1 MHDKTQIIN
10 NCTPF
15 VQYWINDHLVIFE
28 FLFKCELNLI
38 WDNSLLVH
46 LWCVFFKLHCR
57 AEYKIYNLIS
67 HMNKKWDQKRS
78 ETFPAW
84 KWKKLVG
91 WIFWTEKFLWD
102 CATVHVC
109 CATSSS
115 GYIGSFL
122 FILLFGKHPYLKIND
137 FFIHWKQLL
146 TPPLFF
152 STMVGSFMG

>member
-1 MHDKTQIIN
+1 MHKYQCMTKHRLQTTAPPL
-10 NCTPF
+10 C
-15 VQYWINDHLVIFE
+15 NDHLVIYE
-28 FLFKCELNLI
+28 FMFKCEFNLI
-38 WDNSLLVH
+38 RDNSLIMH

-67 HMNKKWDQKRS
+67 HMNKKWDQKES

-84 KWKKLVG
+84 KWKKLAG
-91 WIFWTEKFLWD
+91 WIFSDGKVLLRRLCN
-102 CATVHVC
+102 CACLLCH
-109 CATSSS
+109 
-115 GYIGSFL
+115 YQQQWIYWFL
-122 FILLFGKHPYLKIND
+122 FIGKHPYPKMND